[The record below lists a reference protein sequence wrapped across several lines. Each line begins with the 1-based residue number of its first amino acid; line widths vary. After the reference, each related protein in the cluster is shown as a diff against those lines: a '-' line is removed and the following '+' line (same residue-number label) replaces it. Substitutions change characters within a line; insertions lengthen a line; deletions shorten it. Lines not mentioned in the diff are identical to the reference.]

1 MQALYEFDCSG
12 HDAVASISRLAE
24 EKEISEES
32 AAFATELASGVVTNQ
47 VALDAQIQK
56 YAPNFPVAQLS
67 IIDRTILRMAI
78 FELVI
83 KKEVPLK
90 VAINEAVE
98 LAKTFGNIN
107 SSKFVNGVLRSVSNM
122 VLQR

>member
-1 MQALYEFDCSG
+1 
-12 HDAVASISRLAE
+12 
-24 EKEISEES
+24 
-32 AAFATELASGVVTNQ
+32 
-47 VALDAQIQK
+47 
-56 YAPNFPVAQLS
+56 
-67 IIDRTILRMAI
+67 MAI

-107 SSKFVNGVLRSVSNM
+107 SSKFINGVLRSVSNI